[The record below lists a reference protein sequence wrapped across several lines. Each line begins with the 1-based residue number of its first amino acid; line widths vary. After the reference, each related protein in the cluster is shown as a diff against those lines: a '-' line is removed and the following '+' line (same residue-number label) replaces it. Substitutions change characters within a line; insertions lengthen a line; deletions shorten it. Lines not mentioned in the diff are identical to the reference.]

1 MLGTESVKAS
11 RTLLS
16 QACLAAAAACALIS
30 VAGAAAPAGMPEF
43 QWEPQASGVTAR
55 LRGMS
60 AVSARVA
67 WTSGAGGTILRTV
80 DGGTTWQQ
88 RPVPG
93 GATLDFRDID
103 AIGDRTA
110 YALSIGP
117 GDASRIY
124 KTADGGDRW
133 DLQFANTDP
142 KIFLDAMAFW
152 DADRGVA
159 VSDSVDGHFVILTT
173 IDGGA
178 SWHRVPDSALPPAL
192 PGEGAFAAS
201 GTNVAT
207 AGAGDVWIGTGAG
220 RVLRSR
226 DAGRT
231 WTVASTPVRAGDSA
245 GIFSIAFRDG
255 AHGLVVGGDYRK
267 ERDAIAN
274 VAVTSDGGSTWRP
287 AAEHGVGGYR
297 SVAAWL
303 PGAAESVIAL
313 GPSGADW
320 SSDGGR
326 TWTPMPGEGFD
337 AFSFAKGT
345 RTGWASGD
353 RGRVARL
360 TIRD

>member
-1 MLGTESVKAS
+1 
-11 RTLLS
+11 
-16 QACLAAAAACALIS
+16 
-30 VAGAAAPAGMPEF
+30 
-43 QWEPQASGVTAR
+43 
-55 LRGMS
+55 
-60 AVSARVA
+60 
-67 WTSGAGGTILRTV
+67 LRTV

-88 RPVPG
+88 RPVPDG
-93 GATLDFRDID
+93 GTLDFRDID
-103 AIGDRTA
+103 AMGDRVA

-117 GDASRIY
+117 GQASRIY
-124 KTADGGDRW
+124 KTIDGGARW
-133 DLQFANTDP
+133 DLQLANSDP

-152 DADRGVA
+152 DDERGVA
-159 VSDSVDGHFVILTT
+159 VSDSVEGRFVILTT
-173 IDGGA
+173 VNGGS
-178 SWHRVPDSALPPAL
+178 SWSRVPGDRLPPAL

-201 GTNVAT
+201 GTNVAI
-207 AGAGDVWIGTGAG
+207 AGRSDVWIGTGAG

-231 WTVASTPVRAGDSA
+231 WTVASTPVRTGDSA
-245 GIFSIAFRDG
+245 GIFSIAFRDA

-267 ERDAIAN
+267 EREAVEN
-274 VAVTSDGGSTWRP
+274 VAVTSDGGATWTP
-287 AAEHGVGGYR
+287 VAEHGVGGYR

-303 PGAAESVIAL
+303 PGAAESVIAF

-345 RTGWASGD
+345 RTGWAAGD
-353 RGRVARL
+353 GGRIARL